1 MEYRYNSIVLGK
13 KEVGETDRLYT
24 LYTQEQGKIR
34 VMAKGVRK
42 PEAKLAGQLEN
53 LSSVLVIINKT
64 KGMGRVTAAV
74 ADDVFGAL
82 REEYEIL
89 LMVSQCL
96 SILEKFVDME
106 EPDEALF
113 TLSKEYL
120 TQANTLAEEGKAERV
135 RLLSQVFLFQLFSHL
150 GYHIETHMSVQS
162 GVKLK
167 AGERHF
173 FSPKAGGVLTEAES
187 REFKESF
194 YIQENTIKLM
204 RLFATNDL
212 RPCMKIQ
219 VNEQDMRELEM
230 VTRRFADW
238 IAH

>member
-1 MEYRYNSIVLGK
+1 MEYRYRAIVLGK

-24 LYTQEQGKIR
+24 LYTREQGKIR

-53 LSSVLVIINKT
+53 LSLTLIIINKT

-74 ADDVFGAL
+74 AEDVFGAL
-82 REEYEIL
+82 REQYEIL
-89 LMVSQCL
+89 LLVSQCL

-113 TLSKEYL
+113 GLTREYL
-120 TQANTLAEEGKAERV
+120 IQANTLAQENKPERI

-162 GVKLK
+162 GAKLIQ
-167 AGERHF
+167 GQRHF
-173 FSPKAGGVLTEAES
+173 FSPQAGGVLNEAES
-187 REFKESF
+187 REYKESF

-212 RPCMKIQ
+212 RPCMKLQ

>member
-53 LSSVLVIINKT
+53 LSLALIIINKT
-64 KGMGRVTAAV
+64 RGMGRVSSAV
-74 ADDVFGAL
+74 AEDVFAAL
-82 REEYEIL
+82 REQYEVL
-89 LMVSQCL
+89 LLVSQCL

-113 TLSKEYL
+113 TLTKKYLIQADELAKEKK
-120 TQANTLAEEGKAERV
+120 TERV

-150 GYHIETHMSVQS
+150 GYHIETHISVQS
-162 GVKLK
+162 GVKLRT
-167 AGERHF
+167 GERHF

>member
-53 LSSVLVIINKT
+53 LSLVLVIINKT

-238 IAH
+238 VAH